1 MRKLLT
7 LLFIC
12 FFIQA
17 VYGGGQSQ
25 NKDNSGSGKTNLNAQ
40 SLAGNALSN
49 LDNTISSLDD
59 EFTLQDA
66 YYLGRAV
73 TANILTVYR
82 PYTRNPELTAY
93 LNRICKT
100 IAINSPQPEMF
111 NGYHVIILDSAELNA
126 FASPGGHILITRGL
140 VEATG
145 SEDMLAAVIA
155 HEFAHILLMH
165 GVTMIADMRLN
176 DALTAT
182 ATRAGEIAS
191 RESQEAAR
199 AVLFRNSVT
208 KLADVMMKTGYSQAQ
223 EFEADN
229 AAITLLAASGYN
241 PGALLD
247 MLKVL
252 QTAQSSQKGG
262 LSVTHPSPTERI
274 ANADKMTGRY
284 QVQDTGSSRT
294 PRFRRAL
301 AK

>member
-1 MRKLLT
+1 VRTLLT
-7 LLFIC
+7 LLFVC
-12 FFIQA
+12 FFVHSAHGEGQA
-17 VYGGGQSQ
+17 QKSSR
-25 NKDNSGSGKTNLNAQ
+25 NSAN
-40 SLAGNALSN
+40 NALSN
-49 LDNTISSLDD
+49 MENTFISMDD
-59 EFTLQDA
+59 ELTPQDA

-73 TANILTVYR
+73 AANILAVYR

-93 LNRICKT
+93 LNRICRT

-111 NGYHVIILDSAELNA
+111 NGYHVIILDSAEFNA

-140 VEATG
+140 VEAAA

-165 GVTMIADMRLN
+165 GISMIADMRLN
-176 DALTAT
+176 DELTAT

-223 EFEADN
+223 EFEADT

-241 PGALLD
+241 PGALME

-262 LSVTHPSPTERI
+262 FGVTHPSPADRI
-274 ANADKMTGRY
+274 TNADRMTGRY
-284 QVQDTGSSRT
+284 RIQDTGSSRT